1 MDIILLGTGSP
12 IPDPRRAG
20 PATLVQAGGANLLF
34 DCGRGVL
41 MRLAAAAVMPPAI
54 SAVVL
59 THMHSDHIT
68 DLNDVITTHW
78 VMNPAPAELR
88 ILGPVGTR
96 TLVETTLT
104 MLAPD
109 VGYRLE
115 HHADLNHEP
124 QVNVTELSP
133 GDRVT
138 IGPCQLQAEATEHS
152 PVRPTLGYRV
162 THGKAVAAIAGD
174 SVPCRGLDA
183 ICAGAGA
190 YVQTVIRE
198 DLVRMTPSR
207 RLQDILDYHSTVRQA
222 AETAQKAG
230 VGTLMLTH
238 YVPPLLAGQEDVWRG
253 MAAEHFAGE
262 IVLGDDLTRVHL
274 ED

>member
-1 MDIILLGTGSP
+1 MDIVLLGTGSP

-20 PATLVQAGGANLLF
+20 PATLVQAGGVNLLF

-41 MRLAAAAVMPPAI
+41 MRLAAGGVMPPTI

-78 VMNPAPAELR
+78 VMNLEPAELKVF
-88 ILGPVGTR
+88 GPVGAKALVAA
-96 TLVETTLT
+96 TLA

-109 VGYRLE
+109 VGYRLA

-124 QVNVTELSP
+124 QVSVTELSP

-138 IGPCQLQAEATEHS
+138 IGGCEMECRATDHS

-162 THGKAVAAIAGD
+162 THGRAVAAIAGD
-174 SVPCRGLDA
+174 TVPCPGLDA
-183 ICAGAGA
+183 LCAGAEA
-190 YVQTVIRE
+190 YVQTVIRD
-198 DLVRMTPSR
+198 DLVRMMPSH

-222 AETAQKAG
+222 AETAERAG
-230 VGTLMLTH
+230 VRTLVMTH
-238 YVPPLLAGQEDVWRG
+238 YVPPLLPGQEDAWRSI
-253 MAAEHFAGE
+253 AAAHFSGE

>member
-1 MDIILLGTGSP
+1 MDIVLLGTGSP

-20 PATLVQAGGANLLF
+20 PATLVQAGGVNLLF

-41 MRLAAAAVMPPAI
+41 MRLAAGGVMPPTI

-78 VMNPAPAELR
+78 VMNLEPAELKVF
-88 ILGPVGTR
+88 GPVGAKALVAA
-96 TLVETTLT
+96 TLA

-109 VGYRLE
+109 VGYRLA
-115 HHADLNHEP
+115 HHADLNHDP
-124 QVNVTELSP
+124 QVSVTELSP
-133 GDRVT
+133 GDRVI
-138 IGPCQLQAEATEHS
+138 IGACEMECRATDHS

-162 THGKAVAAIAGD
+162 THGRAVAAIAGD
-174 SVPCRGLDA
+174 TVPCPGLYA
-183 ICAGAGA
+183 LCAGAEA
-190 YVQTVIRE
+190 YVQTVIRD
-198 DLVRMTPSR
+198 DLVRMMPSH
-207 RLQDILDYHSTVRQA
+207 RLRDILDYHSTVRQA
-222 AETAQKAG
+222 AETAERAG
-230 VGTLMLTH
+230 VRTLVMTH
-238 YVPPLLAGQEDVWRG
+238 YVPPLLPGQEDAWRSI
-253 MAAEHFAGE
+253 AAAHFSGE

>member
-1 MDIILLGTGSP
+1 MDVILLGTGSP

-20 PATLVQAGGANLLF
+20 PATLVQAGGANILF
-34 DCGRGVL
+34 DCGRGVV
-41 MRLAAAAVMPPAI
+41 MRLAAAGVMPPTI
-54 SAVVL
+54 TAVVL

-78 VMNPAPAELR
+78 VMNAAPAELR
-88 ILGPVGTR
+88 IFGPVGTR
-96 TLVETTLT
+96 TLVETTLA

-124 QVNVTELSP
+124 QVSVIELSP
-133 GDRVT
+133 GDRAA
-138 IGPCQLQAEATEHS
+138 IGPCQLEAEATEHS

-162 THGKAVAAIAGD
+162 THGKAVVAIAGD
-174 SVPCRGLDA
+174 TVPCPGLDA

-207 RLQDILDYHSTVRQA
+207 RLQDILDYHSTVGQA
-222 AETAQKAG
+222 AQTAQRAG
-230 VGTLMLTH
+230 VRTLMLTH
-238 YVPPLLAGQEDVWRG
+238 YVPPLLPGQEDVWRV
-253 MAAEHFAGE
+253 MAAEHFSGE
-262 IVLGDDLTRVHL
+262 IVLGDDLTRVRL

>member
-1 MDIILLGTGSP
+1 MDIVLLGTGSP
-12 IPDPRRAG
+12 IPDPQRAG
-20 PATLVQAGGANLLF
+20 PATLVQAGGDNILF
-34 DCGRGVL
+34 DCGRGAL
-41 MRLAAAAVMPPAI
+41 MRLAAAGVMPPAI

-78 VMNPAPAELR
+78 VMNPRPAELK
-88 ILGPVGTR
+88 IFGPVGT
-96 TLVETTLT
+96 TKLVEATLA

-109 VGYRLE
+109 IGYRLE
-115 HHADLNHEP
+115 HHADLNYRP
-124 QVNVTELSP
+124 QVNVMDLSP
-133 GDRVT
+133 GDQWT
-138 IGPCQLQAEATEHS
+138 IGVCALECHATEHS

-174 SVPCRGLDA
+174 TVPCAGLDA

-198 DLVRMTPSR
+198 DLVRMAPSR
-207 RLQDILDYHSTVRQA
+207 RLQDILDYHSTVGQA

-230 VGTLMLTH
+230 VRTLVMTH

-253 MAAEHFAGE
+253 MATEHFSGE

>member
-1 MDIILLGTGSP
+1 MEIVLLGTGSP

-20 PATLVQAGGANLLF
+20 PATLVQAGGANILF

-41 MRLAAAAVMPPAI
+41 RRLAAVGVMPPAI

-68 DLNDVITTHW
+68 DLNDVITSQW
-78 VMNPAPAELR
+78 VMNPGPAELM

-96 TLVETTLT
+96 KLVDATLS

-109 VGYRLE
+109 VRYRLE
-115 HHADLNHEP
+115 HHADLNHKP
-124 QVNVTELSP
+124 QVSVSELSP
-133 GDRVT
+133 GDRAT
-138 IGPCQLQAEATEHS
+138 IGACLLEAQATEHS
-152 PVRPTLGYRV
+152 PVRPTLGYRL
-162 THGKAVAAIAGD
+162 THGRAVSAIAGD
-174 SVPCRGLDA
+174 TVPCAGLDA

-198 DLVRMTPSR
+198 DLVRMMPSR

-230 VGTLMLTH
+230 VRTLVMTH
-238 YVPPLLAGQEDVWRG
+238 YVPPLLPGQEDVWRG
-253 MAAEHFAGE
+253 MATEHFSGE